1 MTVVHDSVERFL
13 ERLASGAPTPG
24 GGSAAAVMGGMAAAL
39 VSMVCNVSIG
49 KKGLEPLE
57 GELRAILLES
67 ERLRLRLTAMVAEDI
82 AAFNGLIGAYQLPKT
97 TEAEKTERGAA
108 IQRSLTRATEV
119 PLDCARACASVIEL
133 TRRVAE
139 RGYKGVISDA
149 GVAVLAACAGLRSA
163 ALNVHINAPALHDR
177 NLAERFVAEIE
188 ALTAAAARDN
198 ETVYAAVRAR
208 L

>member
-13 ERLASGAPTPG
+13 ERLASAAPTPG

-82 AAFNGLIGAYQLPKT
+82 AAFDRLMDAYKLPKT
-97 TEAEKTERGAA
+97 TDEEKAARGAA
-108 IQRSLTRATEV
+108 IQRSLTHATLV

-133 TRRVAE
+133 ARRVAKC
-139 RGYKGVISDA
+139 GYKGVISDA
-149 GVAVLAACAGLRSA
+149 GVGVLAACAGLRSA

-177 NLAERFVAEIE
+177 DLAQRFEAETD